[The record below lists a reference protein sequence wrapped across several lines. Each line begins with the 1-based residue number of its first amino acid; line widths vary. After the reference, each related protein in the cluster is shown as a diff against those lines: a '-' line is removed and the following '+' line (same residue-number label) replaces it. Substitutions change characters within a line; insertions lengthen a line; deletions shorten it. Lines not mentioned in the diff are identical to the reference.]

1 MTYPPPPE
9 DPFGGLPFGR
19 LPSAQPPPY
28 GGPPVIPAGPQP
40 PSPSGEVNTCATL
53 SVVFAFIFAPIGA
66 VLGHLGLSQVKRTGQ
81 RGHDRALIGVALSY
95 TVIVAAVVALVVW
108 IAVKPPASE
117 SKTAVAQTTTTTT
130 SAQAT
135 TTTSLPPPPPPPP
148 PPITPAGMAGLLPS
162 LDEMRQL
169 MNNPDLTDAGNG
181 DEVGVVSSSVQTFDP
196 PECVVSMNSFTPQP
210 YQDSGYRS
218 VLSVNASGPH
228 GNTQAGIGV
237 AVFDDAAAA
246 QKTLSNYVAL
256 LQQCAGK
263 TLTWTIV
270 QDAKWSKFILG
281 AAENSGPVTGVHN
294 TNIGS
299 PTGIYRAIGAKSNV
313 LVDVQ
318 MVGAGLTDQN
328 IRAVNNVF
336 EKIPG

>member
-1 MTYPPPPE
+1 MTYPPPD
-9 DPFGGLPFGR
+9 DPFGGMPFGQ
-19 LPSAQPPPY
+19 LPPTPPPPY
-28 GGPPVIPAGPQP
+28 SGPPVIPAAPQP
-40 PSPSGEVNTCATL
+40 PSPSGEVNTFATL
-53 SVVFAFIFAPIGA
+53 SVVFAFVFAPIGA

-95 TVIVAAVVALVVW
+95 TFIVAAVVGLVVW
-108 IAVKPPASE
+108 ITVKPSASD
-117 SKTAVAQTTTTTT
+117 SKIAVAQTTTTTSVRAST
-130 SAQAT
+130 S
-135 TTTSLPPPPPPPP
+135 TSLPPPPPPPP
-148 PPITPAGMAGLLPS
+148 PPVTPTDMAGLLPS
-162 LDEMRQL
+162 LAEMRQL

-196 PECVVSMNSFTPQP
+196 PECVVSMNSFTPEP
-210 YQDSGYRS
+210 YKDSGYRS

-246 QKTLSNYVAL
+246 QKTLTNYIAL

-270 QDAKWSKFILG
+270 QDGKWSKFILG
-281 AAENSGPVTGVHN
+281 APENSGAVTGVHN

-299 PTGIYRAIGAKSNV
+299 TTGIYRAIGAKSNV

-318 MVGAGLTDQN
+318 MVGADLTDQN
-328 IRAVNNVF
+328 IRAVNNVLG
-336 EKIPG
+336 KIPG

>member
-1 MTYPPPPE
+1 MTYPPPD
-9 DPFGGLPFGR
+9 DPFGGMPFGQ
-19 LPSAQPPPY
+19 LPSVPPPPY
-28 GGPPVIPAGPQP
+28 SGPPVIPAAPQP
-40 PSPSGEVNTCATL
+40 PSPSGEVNTFATL
-53 SVVFAFIFAPIGA
+53 SVVFAFVFAPIGA

-95 TVIVAAVVALVVW
+95 TFIVAAVVGLVVW
-108 IAVKPPASE
+108 IAMKPPASE
-117 SKTAVAQTTTTTT
+117 SKTVASQTTTTTT
-130 SAQAT
+130 SAQT

-148 PPITPAGMAGLLPS
+148 PPVAPADMAGLLPS

-196 PECVVSMNSFTPQP
+196 PECVVSMNSFTPEP
-210 YQDSGYRS
+210 YKDSGYRS

-246 QKTLSNYVAL
+246 QKTLTNYIAL

-270 QDAKWSKFILG
+270 QDGKWSKFILG
-281 AAENSGPVTGVHN
+281 APENSGAVTGVHN

-299 PTGIYRAIGAKSNV
+299 TTGIYRAIGAKSNV

-328 IRAVNNVF
+328 IRAVNNVLD
-336 EKIPG
+336 KIPG

>member
-1 MTYPPPPE
+1 MTQGWG
-9 DPFGGLPFGR
+9 DPFGGAPFGE
-19 LPSAQPPPY
+19 LPSVPPPPY
-28 GGPPVIPAGPQP
+28 SGPPVIPAAPQP
-40 PSPSGEVNTCATL
+40 PSSSGEVNTFATL
-53 SVVFAFIFAPIGA
+53 SVVFAFVFAPIGA
-66 VLGHLGLSQVKRTGQ
+66 VLGHLGLAQVKRTGQ

-95 TVIVAAVVALVVW
+95 TFTAAAVVALVVW
-108 IAVKPPASE
+108 IGVKPPASE
-117 SKTAVAQTTTTTT
+117 SKIVVAQTTTTTT

-135 TTTSLPPPPPPPP
+135 TSSTLPPPPPPPP
-148 PPITPAGMAGLLPS
+148 PPVTPAGMAGLLPS
-162 LDEMRQL
+162 LEEMRQL
-169 MNNPDLTDAGNG
+169 MNEPNLSDVGNG
-181 DEVGVVSSSVQTFDP
+181 DEVSPVSPSQQTFDP
-196 PECVVSMNSFTPQP
+196 PDCVVSMNSFTPQA

-228 GNTQAGIGV
+228 GNVQAGIGV

-246 QKTLSNYVAL
+246 QRALTNYVTL

-270 QDAKWSKFILG
+270 PDAKWSKFTLG
-281 AAENSGPVTGVHN
+281 APENTGTVTGLHN

-299 PTGIYRAIGAKSNV
+299 TTGIYRAVGAKSNV

-328 IRAVNNVF
+328 ITAVNRVF